1 MLNNKN
7 VENTTN
13 TSNILTIMDPIQYRG
28 VLYRFRNWESDRC
41 FAEDIICNHRLYVST
56 AVDNN
61 DNDPQEM
68 NNKMHMWVDDYSQ
81 LELYEDDVPSSA
93 LADITESIIF
103 SNRMDELRRRLDREN
118 IYFCCFSKG
127 YRNEQMWE
135 NYGECHKGI
144 CIEFSHLHENLTK
157 CLVLPVEYKNEEQR
171 NINATNQQN
180 LQRLVQTPLSCLYAT
195 KRMDFAYED
204 EVRYIFFDKS
214 ILSLRSNHYY
224 FYFKPECITRIIA
237 GRDMSEEAF
246 NQLKKS
252 VMMHLP
258 NTAVIRYGQGE
269 QDFNG

>member
-1 MLNNKN
+1 MSNNKN
-7 VENTTN
+7 VENITN

-28 VLYRFRNWESDRC
+28 VLYRFRNWESDRR

-61 DNDPQEM
+61 ANDPQEM
-68 NNKMHMWVDDYSQ
+68 NNKIYTLVDDYSKV
-81 LELYEDDVPSSA
+81 ELYEDGVPSSA
-93 LADITESIIF
+93 LADITESMVF
-103 SNRMDELRRRLDREN
+103 SNRMDELMRESDREN
-118 IYFCCFSKG
+118 IYFCCFSKS

-135 NYGECHKGI
+135 NYGDCHKGI
-144 CIEFSHLHENLTK
+144 CIEFNHLYENLTK

-180 LQRLVQTPLSCLYAT
+180 LQRLVQAPLSCLYAT

-204 EVRYIFFDKS
+204 EVRYLFLDKS
-214 ILSLRSNHYY
+214 DLSLKADHYY
-224 FYFKPECITRIIA
+224 LYFHPECITRIIA

-246 NQLKKS
+246 SKLKNS

-258 NTAVIRYGQGE
+258 HAAVIRYGQGE
-269 QDFNG
+269 QDFNE

>member
-1 MLNNKN
+1 MSNNKN

-13 TSNILTIMDPIQYRG
+13 TSNIFTIMDPIQYRG

-61 DNDPQEM
+61 DNDSQEM
-68 NNKMHMWVDDYSQ
+68 NNKMYISVDDYSQ
-81 LELYEDDVPSSA
+81 LELDEDDVPSSA

-103 SNRMDELRRRLDREN
+103 LNRMDELRRGLDREN

-135 NYGECHKGI
+135 NYGDCHKGI
-144 CIEFSHLHENLTK
+144 CIEFNHLYDNLTK

-180 LQRLVQTPLSCLYAT
+180 LQRLVQAPLSCLYAT
-195 KRMDFAYED
+195 KRMDFVYED
-204 EVRYIFFDKS
+204 EVRYIFFDRS

-246 NQLKKS
+246 SQLKNS
-252 VMMHLP
+252 VMIHLP
-258 NTAVIRYGQGE
+258 NAAVIRYGQRE